1 MYAIPS
7 EAGGSIQISGLQT
20 AGLVPTETSTDYQ
33 DGDMPANMMYTVM
46 DSTQAA
52 AHGGLSVF
60 PAAEAYDT
68 VVKDGEGEGY
78 LDVIGSSASV
88 QDSVTA
94 ARAEVLCFH
103 PVDREECELKL
114 NQAVLGGGSYY
125 MTRAKASNTVL
136 SYIIEKPEAARY
148 VNIEGAIER
157 GVQHSKIVKNAS
169 DGSYE
174 ITRSGKQLTLGL
186 TLPSAVTK
194 LVEMLEVRFACKV
207 SGLKATK
214 TPEAIQ
220 PATPQ
225 ENGDVGADVIYYP
238 RADVATS
245 ASTEAPPVAGTET
258 APSVPRKKKS
268 RPLPIAFSDEASVE
282 NAPVKHVEAAVRTP
296 TTPAGGLDMT
306 IPTTPA
312 GGRDMEE
319 VRPCA
324 RIDRVSGMSSA
335 GFTRG

>member
-174 ITRSGKQLTLGL
+174 ITRSGKQLTLGH
-186 TLPSAVTK
+186 
-194 LVEMLEVRFACKV
+194 
-207 SGLKATK
+207 
-214 TPEAIQ
+214 
-220 PATPQ
+220 PQ
-225 ENGDVGADVIYYP
+225 ASP
-238 RADVATS
+238 RALHNIRRRVAR
-245 ASTEAPPVAGTET
+245 GM
-258 APSVPRKKKS
+258 R
-268 RPLPIAFSDEASVE
+268 SD
-282 NAPVKHVEAAVRTP
+282 AAR
-296 TTPAGGLDMT
+296 
-306 IPTTPA
+306 
-312 GGRDMEE
+312 
-319 VRPCA
+319 
-324 RIDRVSGMSSA
+324 
-335 GFTRG
+335 